1 MERKHVRCLAVGL
14 GNSKCLNTLVAV
26 VIVIALSR
34 VSQGRGG
41 RSLDC

>member
-1 MERKHVRCLAVGL
+1 MGL
-14 GNSKCLNTLVAV
+14 GNSKCLTNTFVAV